1 MRGLCGLY
9 AGYTDYSRVIQII
22 VGLYASCVRVSGGSA
37 SACDPFHK
45 ITHTPY
51 ASDSTDCT
59 QITQIAHRS
68 CRLYAS
74 YAHPIEDGMDCTRVM
89 RIIGWRWGQ
98 EGWDGDGDRRGGME
112 MGTGGVGCSR
122 VRGRGGRGRLSLPP
136 LLLPRPA
143 PLFASPPPERSSLD
157 PHERSPNL
165 TPPPP
170 R

>member
-74 YAHPIEDGMDCTRVM
+74 YAHPIEDGMDCTRVI
-89 RIIGWRWGQ
+89 RIVGWRWGQ
-98 EGWDGDGDRRGGME
+98 EGWDGDGDRRGGVFASE
-112 MGTGGVGCSR
+112 GA
-122 VRGRGGRGRLSLPP
+122 GRAR
-136 LLLPRPA
+136 A
-143 PLFASPPPERSSLD
+143 PLFTPSPPPAPCPSL
-157 PHERSPNL
+157 RF
-165 TPPPP
+165 TPSGALLS
-170 R
+170 